1 LRNKLDALLGSA
13 SIEDLRTLD
22 PAVLKPLVH
31 FKQLRGAVEAIQNAP
46 KYLKHKDMVKF
57 LGKQQKEDIKGLFH
71 RLDRNGDGVIDA
83 EDIESAIATLLSTG
97 CKLDAAEF
105 TVDDLCNTVMAANDD
120 HMLDETAFLR
130 MMAKRTTEEVM
141 NADTLY
147 DTFRS
152 IDKDGNGVIGATEL
166 SETVTAITNADDM
179 DADAASEEN
188 VKHLVRAFD
197 TEGSGLVDYK
207 EFVNMVV
214 GRCG

>member
-1 LRNKLDALLGSA
+1 
-13 SIEDLRTLD
+13 
-22 PAVLKPLVH
+22 
-31 FKQLRGAVEAIQNAP
+31 
-46 KYLKHKDMVKF
+46 
-57 LGKQQKEDIKGLFH
+57 
-71 RLDRNGDGVIDA
+71 
-83 EDIESAIATLLSTG
+83 
-97 CKLDAAEF
+97 
-105 TVDDLCNTVMAANDD
+105 MAANDD

-197 TEGSGLVDYK
+197 TDQSGLVDYK
-207 EFVNMVV
+207 QFVNMVV